1 MPVEWMSTMSSLLF
15 GWPKV
20 SIAPEPVPR
29 TRSLFGGAVSNPER
43 EISPYSRIE
52 RWGAATGHASLLLV
66 GLPISLILLSPPW
79 SLLFCPVLPYLIA
92 RSFRRRGM
100 AWGAYQGMQASV
112 VQLLILVMAIMAF
125 LTSGL
130 QSLSGLFIACGFF
143 LALYSLWGA
152 LDTWLGDDFQY
163 IGIGR
168 LLENV
173 SRRNLRRPEVRR
185 RWFSPGSSNRNNRD
199 NS

>member
-1 MPVEWMSTMSSLLF
+1 MS
-15 GWPKV
+15 
-20 SIAPEPVPR
+20 I
-29 TRSLFGGAVSNPER
+29 PER
-43 EISPYSRIE
+43 EICPYSKIE

-79 SLLFCPVLPYLIA
+79 SLLFCPVLPYLIG

-100 AWGAYQGMQASV
+100 TWGAYQGMQASV
-112 VQLLILVMAIMAF
+112 VQLLILVIAMLAF
-125 LTSGL
+125 LTSES

-143 LALYSLWGA
+143 LFLYSLWGA

-163 IGIGR
+163 IGISR

-173 SRRNLRRPEVRR
+173 SRSNMGRQELRR